1 MNWNKVLGSL
11 IGLHVGDSLGAT
23 LEFGPPSK
31 QHDSHTEITGGGHFK
46 WRAGQPTDDTD
57 LMIALLSA
65 LTAQPDDIG
74 ATLNLEQFSKNMIEW
89 LDRDPPD
96 VGLTTSMSIGNLEML
111 TEYTHDEIR
120 TCGGRAEHNKS
131 NGSLMRVAPMLLCN
145 DNDLVTQT
153 MSTHAHPL
161 CVLCDQILVELLK
174 RCTYTN
180 ITNFSIPSATE
191 YAINTLRSGGFTE
204 ESDVIKD
211 MVDDPEWNNIQTS
224 GYVVHTLGSALWALN
239 HTDSF
244 ETGVVDI
251 VNRGDDSDTCGAVTG
266 ALLGAYYGYCA
277 IPQRWKDVIEEHDTI
292 LKLLDEL
299 K

>member
-65 LTAQPDDIG
+65 IEVDPTYTGP
-74 ATLNLEQFSKNMIEW
+74 TLNLETFSTNMIKW

-96 VGLTTSMSIGNLEML
+96 VGLTTSLSIGNLEML

-131 NGSLMRVAPMLLCN
+131 NGSLMRVAPMMLCN

-153 MSTHAHPL
+153 MATHGHPL
-161 CVLCDQILVELLK
+161 CVLCDQIFVSLLK
-174 RCTYTN
+174 QFINYDTL
-180 ITNFSIPSATE
+180 SIPTANE
-191 YAINTLRSGGFTE
+191 YVINALSKDFPK
-204 ESDVIKD
+204 ESQVVKEMI
-211 MVDDPEWNNIQTS
+211 DDPNWNNLATS

-239 HTDSF
+239 HTDNF
-244 ETGVVDI
+244 ETGVTDV
-251 VNRGDDSDTCGAVTG
+251 VNRGDDADTCGAVTG
-266 ALLGAYYGYCA
+266 ALLGAYHGYDA
-277 IPQRWKDVIEEHDTI
+277 IPSRWTEVIECHDTI
-292 LKLLDEL
+292 VEL
-299 K
+299 VNGLIEG